1 MRTRTSGLAVPVLL
15 STLLASTVLPAY
27 AQAGPAMADDP
38 TASSARQRLPG
49 HRRFL
54 LAAVGAVVGLAPALL
69 ATGREDSRGACSS
82 RTCISVVGG
91 SMGAA
96 AGYLLGRDL
105 DRAAAARAARGP
117 ALRLP
122 TQRVEL
128 DLVPETVDAYEGG
141 AIVIGRDGIVMVG
154 RDQTARRRGGT
165 IRGVTSVAAL
175 PAYDAMLAAT
185 GAGIYSF
192 ALSGSDAD
200 GRMVL
205 RGDGIALEPVAADQ
219 VVLSSSNLVRRLRL
233 SGRGTMLELAEEARI
248 EGGGL
253 SAALAFAPQAG
264 VLWTQ
269 SGDRVVA
276 RTTQLEE
283 IGSIELPA
291 IGRTISISGGRA
303 LVTAGTAGLF
313 LLDVQQPSAPRLLG
327 QVQGIGFV
335 FDAVLDGDTA
345 YVAGG
350 RSGLLV
356 LDVTDPAAARVVGVA
371 SNLGFVSS
379 VALAPDGQVYV
390 TDREGERLYMV
401 QPRTSDSAAREH

>member
-1 MRTRTSGLAVPVLL
+1 MTSGLAVPVVL

-27 AQAGPAMADDP
+27 AQAGPGAANDP
-38 TASSARQRLPG
+38 TASSTRQGLPG

-54 LAAVGAVVGLAPALL
+54 LATVGAAVGLVPALL
-69 ATGREDSRGACSS
+69 ATEREDSRGSCMS
-82 RTCISVVGG
+82 RSCISAVGA
-91 SMGAA
+91 SMGAV

-105 DRAAAARAARGP
+105 DRSAAARAARGP

-122 TQRVEL
+122 SQRVEL
-128 DLVPETVDAYEGG
+128 DLVPEAVDAYEGG

-154 RDQTARRRGGT
+154 PDQSVRRRGGT
-165 IRGVTSVAAL
+165 IRGVTSVAAV

-185 GAGIYSF
+185 SSGIYSF
-192 ALSGSDAD
+192 ALTGSETQ

-205 RGDGIALEPVAADQ
+205 RGDGVALQSVAADQ

-233 SGRGTMLELAEEARI
+233 SGRGPMLELAEEARV

-253 SAALAFAPQAG
+253 ATALAFAPQAG
-264 VLWTQ
+264 VLWTLN
-269 SGDRVVA
+269 GDRLVA
-276 RTTQLEE
+276 RTTQLQE
-283 IGSIELPA
+283 IGNITLPA

-303 LVTAGTAGLF
+303 LVAAGTAGLF

-327 QVQGIGFV
+327 QVRGIGFV

-371 SNLGFVSS
+371 SNFGFVSS

-390 TDREGERLYMV
+390 TDREGERLYLV
-401 QPRTSDSAAREH
+401 QPRTSGSAARER